1 MCIKS
6 FSTVLDESLRK
17 NNKKKREHKLNAMG
31 ALPSSGTPIMQMLVC
46 LMSQGLL
53 ETVLFFFFFF
63 SIFLYS
69 VVRQWFP
76 PVCLPGH
83 LSVLL
88 SEFFCCRLLP
98 LYCSSLFFSSLCS
111 FSCVPLFA
119 TLWTVEPQAPL
130 SMGFSKAEYWS
141 GLPYP
146 PPGDL
151 LDPGVPS
158 SSLGSFYLGS
168 PIKPVFYFLSVKK

>member
-1 MCIKS
+1 MYKKLFYCAWWKLEKEQQKKERTQTECNGSIAI
-6 FSTVLDESLRK
+6 FWDPYNANVGVFNVPGSLRDCP
-17 NNKKKREHKLNAMG
+17 H
-31 ALPSSGTPIMQMLVC
+31 
-46 LMSQGLL
+46 
-53 ETVLFFFFFF
+53 FFFFFF

-76 PVCLPGH
+76 PFCLPGH

-151 LDPGVPS
+151 PGLGIGPES
-158 SSLGSFYLGS
+158 SPALAGG
-168 PIKPVFYFLSVKK
+168 FLLVVVVV